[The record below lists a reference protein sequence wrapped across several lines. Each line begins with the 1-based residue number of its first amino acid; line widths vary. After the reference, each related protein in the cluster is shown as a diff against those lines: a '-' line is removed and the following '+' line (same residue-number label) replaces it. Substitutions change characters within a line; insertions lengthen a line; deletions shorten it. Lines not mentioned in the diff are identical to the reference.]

1 MKVDYT
7 VLDPTGNITILV
19 TSPVEISLQP
29 SVASKLM
36 ELVPEAEQV
45 GFLSEAEGCDIA
57 LRMAGGEFCGNASMC
72 AATYYVNKQGFEKCP
87 VILRVSG
94 ADGTVAAEIER
105 LHEGKWRGTVN
116 MPRPQK
122 LEFIDLPGA
131 GRLPVVSFDGISH
144 VIYEVSESERTG
156 GNTNVDPCGY
166 NDSYAPDTAKSSA
179 AQCSTSDE
187 LPISRDTA
195 EALAADWC
203 RYLGVD
209 ALGIMFLNTEASS
222 MKPLV
227 YVPAAGTLFWEN
239 SCASGTTACG
249 AYVAARSGR
258 PVSMSLRQPGGSL
271 WIRVS
276 EDGAFVLSGMV
287 RITHSGSADITV

>member
-1 MKVDYT
+1 MKVEYT

-72 AATYYVNKQGFEKCP
+72 AATYYVNEEGLNTCQ
-87 VILRVSG
+87 VTLHVSG
-94 ADGTVAAEIER
+94 AEGPVAAEIEK
-105 LHEGKWRGTVN
+105 LPDGKWRGNVN

-122 LEFIDLPGA
+122 LDMVDLPGV

-144 VIYEVSESERTG
+144 VIYEVS
-156 GNTNVDPCGY
+156 
-166 NDSYAPDTAKSSA
+166 DSKP
-179 AQCSTSDE
+179 
-187 LPISRDTA
+187 SRA
-195 EALAADWC
+195 EAETLVCEWC

-209 ALGIMFLNTEASS
+209 ALGIMFLNAETSS
-222 MKPLV
+222 MTPLV

-249 AYVAARSGR
+249 AYVAARSGG
-258 PVSMSLRQPGGSL
+258 PVSLSLRQPGGSL
-271 WIRVS
+271 EIRVS
-276 EDGAFVLSGMV
+276 EDGAFGLSGTV
-287 RITHSGSADITV
+287 CIAHSGSADITV

>member
-1 MKVDYT
+1 
-7 VLDPTGNITILV
+7 
-19 TSPVEISLQP
+19 
-29 SVASKLM
+29 
-36 ELVPEAEQV
+36 
-45 GFLSEAEGCDIA
+45 
-57 LRMAGGEFCGNASMC
+57 MC
-72 AATYYVNKQGFEKCP
+72 AATYYVNEQGFEKCP
-87 VILRVSG
+87 VTLRVSG
-94 ADGTVAAEIER
+94 ADGIVAAEIER

-116 MPRPQK
+116 MPHPQK

-144 VIYEVSESERTG
+144 VIYEVSGSKPLG
-156 GNTNVDPCGY
+156 SYSDVD
-166 NDSYAPDTAKSSA
+166 SVSDTSVSHFETDNKL
-179 AQCSTSDE
+179 DE
-187 LPISRDTA
+187 LPISRAEA
-195 EALAADWC
+195 EALAYDWC

-209 ALGIMFLNTEASS
+209 ALGIMFLNTKASS
-222 MKPLV
+222 MTPLV

>member
-29 SVASKLM
+29 PVASKLM

-72 AATYYVNKQGFEKCP
+72 AAAYYVNEKGFEKCP
-87 VILRVSG
+87 VTLRVSG
-94 ADGTVAAEIER
+94 ADGPVEAKIKQIEDR
-105 LHEGKWRGTVN
+105 MWRGNVN
-116 MPRPQK
+116 MPRPVKQ
-122 LEFIDLPGA
+122 EFVDLPGA
-131 GRLPVVSFDGISH
+131 GRLYVVSFDGISH
-144 VIYEVSESERTG
+144 VIYEVSGSKPSG
-156 GNTNVDPCGY
+156 SYPDVD
-166 NDSYAPDTAKSSA
+166 SA
-179 AQCSTSDE
+179 ADTSASHFEADNKLDQ
-187 LPISRDTA
+187 LPISRA
-195 EALAADWC
+195 EAENLACEWC
-203 RYLGVD
+203 RYLNVD
-209 ALGIMFLNTEASS
+209 ALGIMFLNAESS
-222 MKPLV
+222 AMTPLV

-249 AYVAARSGR
+249 AYAAGKSGR

-271 WIRVS
+271 EIRVS
-276 EDGAFVLSGMV
+276 EDGAFELSGTV
-287 RITHSGSADITV
+287 RIMHSGSAEIII

>member
-29 SVASKLM
+29 PVASKLM

-72 AATYYVNKQGFEKCP
+72 AATYYVNEEGLNTCQ
-87 VILRVSG
+87 VTLHVSG
-94 ADGTVAAEIER
+94 AEGPVAAEIEK
-105 LHEGKWRGTVN
+105 LPDGKWRGTVN

-122 LEFIDLPGA
+122 LDMVDLPGV
-131 GRLPVVSFDGISH
+131 GKLPVVSFDGISH
-144 VIYEVSESERTG
+144 VIYEVPDSKPSG
-156 GNTNVDPCGY
+156 GYSDVD
-166 NDSYAPDTAKSSA
+166 SA
-179 AQCSTSDE
+179 SDMSVSHFEAANKLDE
-187 LPISRDTA
+187 LPISRA
-195 EALAADWC
+195 EAETLAYDWC

-222 MKPLV
+222 MTPLV

-249 AYVAARSGR
+249 AYAAARTGG
-258 PVSMSLRQPGGSL
+258 PVSLSLGQPGGSL
-271 WIRVS
+271 EIRVS
-276 EDGAFVLSGMV
+276 EDGASRLSGTV

>member
-29 SVASKLM
+29 PVASKLM

-72 AATYYVNKQGFEKCP
+72 AAAYYVNEEGLNTCQ
-87 VILRVSG
+87 VTLHVSG
-94 ADGTVAAEIER
+94 AEGPVAAEIEK
-105 LHEGKWRGTVN
+105 LPDGKWRGTVN

-131 GRLPVVSFDGISH
+131 GELPVVSFDGISH
-144 VIYEVSESERTG
+144 VIYEVSGSKPSG
-156 GNTNVDPCGY
+156 SCPDVN
-166 NDSYAPDTAKSSA
+166 SAPDTSA
-179 AQCSTSDE
+179 SHFEADNRLDE
-187 LPISRDTA
+187 LPISRSEA
-195 EALAADWC
+195 EALAYDWC

-209 ALGIMFLNTEASS
+209 ALGIMFLNAESSS

-271 WIRVS
+271 EIRVS
-276 EDGAFVLSGMV
+276 EDGSFGLSGTVLFMC
-287 RITHSGSADITV
+287 SGSAEVSV

>member
-29 SVASKLM
+29 PVASKLM

-72 AATYYVNKQGFEKCP
+72 AAAYYVNEEGSNTCQ
-87 VILRVSG
+87 VTLHVSG
-94 ADGTVAAEIER
+94 AEGPVAAEIEK
-105 LHEGKWRGTVN
+105 LPDGKWRGTVN

-131 GRLPVVSFDGISH
+131 GELPVVSFDGISH
-144 VIYEVSESERTG
+144 VIYEVSASKPSGSYSDVESA
-156 GNTNVDPCGY
+156 
-166 NDSYAPDTAKSSA
+166 SDTSA
-179 AQCSTSDE
+179 SHFEADNRLDE
-187 LPISRDTA
+187 LPISRSEA
-195 EALAADWC
+195 EALAYDWC

-222 MKPLV
+222 MTPLV

-258 PVSMSLRQPGGSL
+258 AVSMSLRQPGGSL

-276 EDGAFVLSGMV
+276 EDRAFVLSGMV

>member
-1 MKVDYT
+1 MKVEYT

-19 TSPVEISLQP
+19 TSPVEIYLQP

-45 GFLSEAEGCDIA
+45 GFLYEAEGCDIA

-72 AATYYVNKQGFEKCP
+72 AAAYYVNEEGLNTCQ
-87 VILRVSG
+87 VTLHVSG
-94 ADGTVAAEIER
+94 AEGPVAAEIER

-122 LEFIDLPGA
+122 LEFIDLPGE

-144 VIYEVSESERTG
+144 VIYEVSASKPSGSYSDVESA
-156 GNTNVDPCGY
+156 
-166 NDSYAPDTAKSSA
+166 SDTSA
-179 AQCSTSDE
+179 SHYEADNRLDE
-187 LPISRDTA
+187 LPISRSEA
-195 EALAADWC
+195 EALAYDWC

-222 MKPLV
+222 MTPLV

-249 AYVAARSGR
+249 AYVAERSGR
-258 PVSMSLRQPGGSL
+258 PVELSLRQPGGSL

>member
-1 MKVDYT
+1 MKVEYT

-45 GFLSEAEGCDIA
+45 GFLSVAEGCDIA

-72 AATYYVNKQGFEKCP
+72 AATYYVNEQGFEKCP
-87 VILRVSG
+87 VTLRVSG
-94 ADGTVAAEIER
+94 ADGIVAAEIER

-116 MPRPQK
+116 MPHPQK

-144 VIYEVSESERTG
+144 VIYEVSGSKPLG
-156 GNTNVDPCGY
+156 SYSDVD
-166 NDSYAPDTAKSSA
+166 SVSDTSVSHFETDNKL
-179 AQCSTSDE
+179 DE
-187 LPISRDTA
+187 LPISRAEA
-195 EALAADWC
+195 EALAYDWC

-209 ALGIMFLNTEASS
+209 ALGIMFLNTKASS

-258 PVSMSLRQPGGSL
+258 PVLMSLRQPGGSL
-271 WIRVS
+271 EIKVS
-276 EDGAFVLSGMV
+276 EDGSFGLSGTVLFMC
-287 RITHSGSADITV
+287 SGSAEIII

>member
-29 SVASKLM
+29 SIASKLM

-45 GFLSEAEGCDIA
+45 GFLSEAPDCDIA

-72 AATYYVNKQGFEKCP
+72 AATYYVNEQGFEKCP
-87 VILRVSG
+87 VTLRVSG
-94 ADGTVAAEIER
+94 ADGTVAAGIER

-144 VIYEVSESERTG
+144 VIYEVSGSKPSG
-156 GNTNVDPCGY
+156 SYSDVD
-166 NDSYAPDTAKSSA
+166 SASDTSVSHFEADNKL
-179 AQCSTSDE
+179 DE
-187 LPISRDTA
+187 LPISQAEA
-195 EALAADWC
+195 EALACDWC

-209 ALGIMFLNTEASS
+209 ALGIMFLNAGASS
-222 MKPLV
+222 MTPLV

-249 AYVAARSGR
+249 AYIATKSGG

-271 WIRVS
+271 EIRVS
-276 EDGAFVLSGMV
+276 EDGSFVLSGTVLFMC
-287 RITHSGSADITV
+287 SGSAEIIV

>member
-29 SVASKLM
+29 PVASKLM

-72 AATYYVNKQGFEKCP
+72 AATYYVNDKGFKNSA
-87 VILRVSG
+87 VILQVSG
-94 ADGTVAAEIER
+94 ADGPVMAEIEQIK
-105 LHEGKWRGTVN
+105 EGMWRGTVD
-116 MPRPQK
+116 MPRPVKQ
-122 LEFIDLPGA
+122 EFVDLPGA

-144 VIYEVSESERTG
+144 VIYEVSASKPSGSYSDVESA
-156 GNTNVDPCGY
+156 
-166 NDSYAPDTAKSSA
+166 SDTSA
-179 AQCSTSDE
+179 SHFEADNRLDE
-187 LPISRDTA
+187 LPISRSEA
-195 EALAADWC
+195 EALAYDWC

-222 MKPLV
+222 MTPLV

-258 PVSMSLRQPGGSL
+258 AVSMSLRQPGGSL
-271 WIRVS
+271 EIKVS
-276 EDGAFVLSGMV
+276 EDGSFGLSGTVLFMC
-287 RITHSGSADITV
+287 SGSAEIIV

>member
-1 MKVDYT
+1 MKVEYT

-19 TSPVEISLQP
+19 TSSVEISLQP

-72 AATYYVNKQGFEKCP
+72 AAAYYVNEEGLNTCQ
-87 VILRVSG
+87 VTLHVSG
-94 ADGTVAAEIER
+94 AEGPVAAEIEK
-105 LHEGKWRGTVN
+105 LPDGKWRGTVN

-122 LEFIDLPGA
+122 LDMVDLPVV

-195 EALAADWC
+195 EALACEWC

-222 MKPLV
+222 MTPLV

-249 AYVAARSGR
+249 AYVAAKSGR
-258 PVSMSLRQPGGSL
+258 PVELSLRQPGGSL

>member
-29 SVASKLM
+29 PVASKLM

-72 AATYYVNKQGFEKCP
+72 AATYYVNEEGLNTCQ
-87 VILRVSG
+87 VTLHVSG
-94 ADGTVAAEIER
+94 AEGPVAAEIEK
-105 LHEGKWRGTVN
+105 LPDGKWRGTVN

-131 GRLPVVSFDGISH
+131 GELPVVSFDGISH

-187 LPISRDTA
+187 FPISRDTA
-195 EALAADWC
+195 EALACEWC

-258 PVSMSLRQPGGSL
+258 AVSMSLRQPGGSL
-271 WIRVS
+271 EIRVS
-276 EDGAFVLSGMV
+276 EDGSFGLSGTVLFMC
-287 RITHSGSADITV
+287 SGSAEIIV

>member
-1 MKVDYT
+1 MDYT

-19 TSPVEISLQP
+19 TSPVEISLHP

-45 GFLSEAEGCDIA
+45 GFLSETEGCDIA

-72 AATYYVNKQGFEKCP
+72 AATYYVNDKGFKDSA
-87 VILRVSG
+87 VILQVSG
-94 ADGTVAAEIER
+94 ADGPVMAEIEQIK
-105 LHEGKWRGTVN
+105 EGMWRGTVD
-116 MPRPQK
+116 MPRPVKQ
-122 LEFIDLPGA
+122 EFVDLPGA

-144 VIYEVSESERTG
+144 VIYEVSASKPSGSYSDVESA
-156 GNTNVDPCGY
+156 
-166 NDSYAPDTAKSSA
+166 SDTSA
-179 AQCSTSDE
+179 SHFEADNRLDE
-187 LPISRDTA
+187 LPISRSEA
-195 EALAADWC
+195 EALAYDWC

-222 MKPLV
+222 MTPLV

-249 AYVAARSGR
+249 AYVAARSGN

-271 WIRVS
+271 EIKVS
-276 EDGAFVLSGMV
+276 EDGSFGLSGTVLFMC
-287 RITHSGSADITV
+287 SGSAEIIV